1 LNETFKIVYF
11 SNISAAQFLSV
22 FFARSIVRSSDSLK
36 FAGPSNPA
44 CPALDWFNF
53 GLQHALE
60 TDSTCI
66 LEKSIDFQGD
76 VHIPVLVFVQD
87 G

>member
-1 LNETFKIVYF
+1 MKHLKLCVLALC
-11 SNISAAQFLSV
+11 NISAAQFLSL
-22 FFARSIVRSSDSLK
+22 FFARNNICSSDGLK
-36 FAGPSNPA
+36 SAPSNPA
-44 CPALDWFNF
+44 CSALDWFNF

-60 TDSTCI
+60 THSTCI
-66 LEKSIDFQGD
+66 LGKSIDFQGD